1 MTKKTTELTF
11 AEASELVS
19 QIIPNIV
26 ADPETDRVAHALM
39 RLLDRLVRLGTESL
53 ENNEAVLQQAIFH
66 RTDAFCWAVDEFSK
80 TGAVGRSRGETLP
93 A

>member
-1 MTKKTTELTF
+1 MSEKITELTF
-11 AEASELVS
+11 AEAEEVVR

-39 RLLDRLVRLGTESL
+39 RLLDRLVGLGTESL

-80 TGAVGRSRGETLP
+80 KGRISGQP
-93 A
+93 MASA